1 MRNIDPSIRRR
12 HAAIEEKLIPQTS
25 AQSWSGRICSPRTI
39 QSRRLPRCAPTA
51 GSLIGIDFSS
61 SHGDRP
67 GKMTQRPERRR
78 NGLTA
83 ARLPYRSTSL
93 VAAHGSVEGGSGNY
107 AGSTETLRK
116 LTSRLWRDPRRN

>member
-78 NGLTA
+78 NVSYRRSLA
-83 ARLPYRSTSL
+83 LPL
-93 VAAHGSVEGGSGNY
+93 DIAGSGPRQRR
-107 AGSTETLRK
+107 GW
-116 LTSRLWRDPRRN
+116 LWQLCRQYRNPPKTDIAFVA